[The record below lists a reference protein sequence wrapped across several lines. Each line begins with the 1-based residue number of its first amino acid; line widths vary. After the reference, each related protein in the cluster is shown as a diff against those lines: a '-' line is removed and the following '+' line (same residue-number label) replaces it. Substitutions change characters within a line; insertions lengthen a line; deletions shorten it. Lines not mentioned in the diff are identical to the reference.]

1 MPWHTR
7 GGVLKSG
14 DTYVHVHMD
23 LICMYSVK
31 KWNDMAAEHCA
42 GFSSTNLS
50 DDKCVLHF

>member
-23 LICMYSVK
+23 LICTYSVK